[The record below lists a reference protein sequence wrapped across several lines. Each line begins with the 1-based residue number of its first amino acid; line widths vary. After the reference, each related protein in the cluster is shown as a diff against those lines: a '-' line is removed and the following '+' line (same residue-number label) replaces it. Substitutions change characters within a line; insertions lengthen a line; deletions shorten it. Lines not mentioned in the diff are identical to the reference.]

1 MEDPYDLMELI
12 EKLDECCYESNTKDY
27 LIKMIQTIMN
37 YPNRGNKAENYVEN
51 LYGNKIIIIY
61 YSMGISIYNKKYNVP
76 IKIVL
81 MKDIPNE
88 PPKFFIP
95 MKECIGINKNN
106 KDIDQTTFRIM
117 TKTLRSWNQFSNI
130 ETVLEEIYESFIS
143 HFPIYLKKN

>member
-1 MEDPYDLMELI
+1 MLKIYMGI
-12 EKLDECCYESNTKDY
+12 KLYIIS
-27 LIKMIQTIMN
+27 
-37 YPNRGNKAENYVEN
+37 
-51 LYGNKIIIIY
+51 LYKIIIY
-61 YSMGISIYNKKYNVP
+61 YSMRISLLNQKYNVP

-95 MKECIGINKNN
+95 LKERIGINKNN

-130 ETVLEEIYESFIS
+130 ENVLDEIYESFTS
-143 HFPIYLKKN
+143 HFPIFLKKKKN